1 MPDERIVMRITIVLG
16 TFKPPPPAPSGA
28 VEKAWWSLAQAFA
41 RAGHAATIV
50 GPDHPDL
57 PRGEGWDGVAYRRLP
72 LLDRSGRLWKDVLRD
87 FSWSRRAKRL
97 LPEADVTV
105 TNCVWLPWL
114 LGRRGSAARRGLG
127 LLEVHVQRFPKGQ
140 MGLYRHADS
149 ISTVS
154 QAIADAI
161 VRERP
166 HLADRVRVVPN
177 PVDLAVFHPS
187 PEAQARRLGEPRILL
202 YTGRIHPE
210 KRLDLLVGAWRR
222 LVEAGVPLRLR
233 LVGPWERGAGGGG
246 RELVEQLRSLA
257 GPHEFEMPGPLADP
271 SALAEELRAADLYCY
286 PSTAA
291 KGEALPVAPL
301 EAMACGLAPI
311 VADLPQYAG
320 VLEHGRNASVFAGD
334 LDSIFMTLRGLIERP
349 AARIELDR
357 RAAEDAR
364 GLDVASIAARH
375 LEAWSLKAGADPRR

>member
-1 MPDERIVMRITIVLG
+1 MRITIVLG
-16 TFKPPPPAPSGA
+16 PFKPPPPAPSGA
-28 VEKAWWSLAQAFA
+28 VEKAWWSLARAFA
-41 RAGHAATIV
+41 LSGHAVTIV
-50 GPDHPDL
+50 GPDHADL
-57 PRGEGWDGVAYRRLP
+57 PRGEGWDGIAYRRLP

-87 FSWSRRAKRL
+87 FAWSRRAKRL

-114 LGRRGSAARRGLG
+114 LGRRGSSARRHLG

-140 MGLYRHADS
+140 MRLYRHADS

-161 VRERP
+161 ARERP
-166 HLADRVRVVPN
+166 DLAARIRVVPN

-187 PEAQARRLGEPRILL
+187 PESQARRLGEPRILL

-210 KRLDLLVGAWRR
+210 KRLDLLVAAWRR
-222 LVEAGVPLRLR
+222 LVEEGADLRLR

-246 RELVEQLRSLA
+246 RELVEQLRLLA
-257 GPHEFEMPGPLADP
+257 GPHKFEMPGPIADP
-271 SALAEELRAADLYCY
+271 AALAEELRAADLYCY

-301 EAMACGLAPI
+301 EAMACGLAPV
-311 VADLPQYAG
+311 VADLAQYAG
-320 VLEHGRNASVFAGD
+320 VLVPGRNAWLFDGSLAG
-334 LDSIFMTLRGLIERP
+334 LWSTLRQALLGHASRHS
-349 AARIELDR
+349 LDR
-357 RAAEDAR
+357 AASMDAR
-364 GLDVASIAARH
+364 RLSVDAIATTH
-375 LEAWSLKAGADPRR
+375 LEAWSGQRSGRSARG